1 MKSLP
6 KNASP
11 YKRTPEF
18 NQDTVPK
25 GLLKSHN
32 TKAGTW
38 AKIVIL
44 DGQLLYR
51 ILQPETEEI
60 VLDKNRFGVVEP
72 EILHEIEP
80 IKMVRFYVEFYK

>member
-1 MKSLP
+1 MKQIP
-6 KNASP
+6 NDVSP

-18 NQDTVPK
+18 NQDTVPT

-38 AKIVIL
+38 GKITIL

-51 ILQPETEEI
+51 ILQPEVEEI
-60 VLDKNRFGVVEP
+60 TLDKNGYGVVEP
-72 EILHEIEP
+72 EILHEVELIGS
-80 IKMVRFYVEFYK
+80 VRFFVEFYK